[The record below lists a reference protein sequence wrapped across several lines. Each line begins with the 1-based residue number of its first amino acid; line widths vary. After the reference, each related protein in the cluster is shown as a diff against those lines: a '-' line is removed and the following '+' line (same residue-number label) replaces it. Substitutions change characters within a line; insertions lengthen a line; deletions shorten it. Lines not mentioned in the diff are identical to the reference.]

1 MMYLIL
7 TYMVRNINQVYG
19 QQQSKAWNDININTH
34 IDPITKTSI
43 ATTLASSTLSPDD
56 NIIPIIKNATEGL
69 SSSYFNYLSKRVLPA
84 CKDNVLTICDYIS
97 SLRSEINP
105 SYSYRRDIITL
116 LCSLSMFFKNTKP
129 FKEITRQ
136 DLISFLDSYRNAEDV
151 DPLHKWIG
159 TYNLYRLHLMCYF
172 KWLYYPDRTKRET
185 KTICYRKHS
194 STEVKRKINL
204 QTNRFMDCRRRF
216 VVFEILSQSRR

>member
-56 NIIPIIKNATEGL
+56 NILAIIKNATEGL
-69 SSSYFNYLSKRVLPA
+69 FSSYFNYLSKRVLPA

-105 SYSYRRDIITL
+105 SYSYRRDIITV

-159 TYNLYRLHLMCYF
+159 TYNLYRMHLMCFF
-172 KWLYYPDRTKRET
+172 KWLYYPDIEQNKRS
-185 KTICYRKHS
+185 KPSRL
-194 STEVKRKINL
+194 KRKEKSIYKPTDL
-204 QTNRFMDCRRRF
+204 
-216 VVFEILSQSRR
+216 